1 MIWMLVIAVLLASS
15 CQGAREANY
24 VDDIAPSWIV
34 AEADSSAMVGTLG
47 TRPQT
52 ALDLIEEIQAWKAA
66 EAERI
71 VREARER
78 ELRLWVVIGFLLAIT
93 VSVIWYFI
101 TRKVLNDKQ
110 LEQQKAENERLMT
123 IAEELQGKLASRSGR
138 DTAILERLCEQYY
151 IYEGTDNLQGKV
163 LREVR
168 SVIEGLRADT
178 SSLEKTLDADC
189 GGLMTRFRAQM
200 PRLKDEDIQLFCYL
214 ASGFSNTT
222 ISTLMEKDKQYIYNR
237 VYRLRGR
244 ISASDAPDKDQFLK
258 YISK

>member
-1 MIWMLVIAVLLASS
+1 MVLTLLLVLLLASS
-15 CQGAREANY
+15 CSGAKEAGSLNEIEPA
-24 VDDIAPSWIV
+24 VVVAGPDSLSPATMTSLDI
-34 AEADSSAMVGTLG
+34 
-47 TRPQT
+47 
-52 ALDLIEEIQAWKAA
+52 IEHIEAWKAS
-66 EAERI
+66 EAERL

-138 DTAILERLCEQYY
+138 DTALLERLCEQYY

-168 SVIEGLRADT
+168 SVIEGLRTDT
-178 SSLEKTLDADC
+178 SSLEKTLDEDC
-189 GGLMTRFRAQM
+189 GGLMTRFRAQF
-200 PRLKDEDIQLFCYL
+200 PRLKDEDLQLFCYL
-214 ASGFSNTT
+214 ASGFSATT

-237 VYRLRGR
+237 VWRLRGR
-244 ISASDAPDKDQFLK
+244 IASSDAPDKEQFLK